1 MEDSEIF
8 ESILNDPIEIS
19 PGGYSPSGYSP
30 PSDIFLDEKYI
41 DIISK
46 LRFEFCEV
54 YMKNEIFYCEYI
66 KNLERKH
73 QQEMEKMREYLKKSF
88 EICEKLKME
97 YENVLRNQKLNK

>member
-19 PGGYSPSGYSP
+19 PLGEY
-30 PSDIFLDEKYI
+30 PSDNFLDEKYI

-66 KNLERKH
+66 KNLEKKH
-73 QQEMEKMREYLKKSF
+73 HQEMEKMREYLKKSF